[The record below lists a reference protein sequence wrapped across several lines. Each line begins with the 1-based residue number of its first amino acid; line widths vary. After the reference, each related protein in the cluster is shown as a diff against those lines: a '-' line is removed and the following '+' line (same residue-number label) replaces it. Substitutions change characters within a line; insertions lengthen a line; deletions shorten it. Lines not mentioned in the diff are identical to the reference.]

1 VHLFTNMNTH
11 ICLLA
16 AAFIYGAA
24 TQIQAAAP
32 AMTSYQGR
40 VQVSGTN
47 FNGTGQFK
55 FAIIENV
62 GGSSIW
68 SNDGTSADGSEPTAA
83 VSIDVTNGLFTVL
96 LGDDSLANML
106 PLTADMFSINGTT
119 SLRVWFDDGVNG
131 SAQLTPDTRLASVPY
146 ALSADIADGSITVPK
161 LNVANAPQVGR
172 LLSYD
177 GVGFDWVDG
186 TVAGNIWSLAL
197 NGSDT
202 YYVAGNVGIGTN
214 APTAG
219 YRLDVNGSTRL
230 APGGNGGAIL
240 FGSPNFETG
249 LTIQGNARAD
259 LRFDGSAVKLVAGP
273 LGGPPSSANGIAV
286 TTTGKVGIGTTTP
299 AAKLTVRSGGPII
312 TDLYG
317 IEHTD
322 GTVRLSTYIDPSGG
336 WLGTVTTHPLKFYVR
351 NGQAS
356 MSVDTNGN
364 IVMTPNGG
372 NGGYGST
379 VFGSP
384 SGESGM
390 SIRGAD
396 VGGNRADLRFN
407 GTSVKL
413 VAGPG
418 IGPPGLSSGVAVTIG
433 GNVGIGTDNPL
444 AKLHVE
450 APGAAE
456 ATIKGASERAILSLN
471 STLAGQNQVWT
482 LESGLFG
489 TPGLFGIY
497 DRTVN
502 RARLTIDSG
511 GVVGVDA
518 LQIRGGADLSEHFDV
533 KAVVDS
539 VRDGISGGTKPGM
552 VARIDPENPGKLV
565 ISSEAYD
572 RRVAGIISGA
582 GGVKPG
588 MVMSQD
594 GTIADGTHPVAL
606 TGRVYCYVDASYGA
620 ITPGDLLT
628 TSDTPGHAMRVVDH
642 ARAQGAILGKAMT
655 ALKEGRGM
663 VLVLVTLQ

>member
-1 VHLFTNMNTH
+1 MNTR

-16 AAFIYGAA
+16 AALVCFGA
-24 TQIQAAAP
+24 TPTQAAAP

-55 FAIIENV
+55 FAIIENL
-62 GGSSIW
+62 GGSSLW

-83 VSIDVTNGLFTVL
+83 VSIRVTNGLFTVL

-106 PLTADMFSINGTT
+106 PLTPDIFSINSST
-119 SLRVWFDDGVNG
+119 SLRIWFDDGANG
-131 SAQLTPDTRLASVPY
+131 SAQLAPDTRLASVPY
-146 ALSADIADGSITVPK
+146 ALSADIADGSITPPK

-219 YRLDVNGSTRL
+219 YRLDVNGSTRF
-230 APGGNGGAIL
+230 APGGNGGTIL

-249 LTIQGNARAD
+249 MTIQGAARAD
-259 LRFDGSAVKLVAGP
+259 LRFDGSSVKLVAGP
-273 LGGPPSSANGIAV
+273 IGGPPSSASGIAV
-286 TTTGKVGIGTTTP
+286 TTAGKVGIGTTTP
-299 AAKLTVRSGGPII
+299 AAKLTVRSGGPLI

-322 GTVRLSTYIDPSGG
+322 GTVRLSSYIDQSGG
-336 WLGTVTTHPLKFYVR
+336 WLGTVTSHPLKFYVG

-356 MSVDTNGN
+356 MSVDVTGN

-384 SGESGM
+384 NGESGL
-390 SIRGAD
+390 SIRGE
-396 VGGNRADLRFN
+396 GGGANRADLRFN

-418 IGPPGLSSGVAVTIG
+418 TGPPGFSSGVAVTTS

-450 APGAAE
+450 TSAGAE
-456 ATIKGASERAILSLN
+456 ATIKGASERAVLSLN

-497 DRTVN
+497 DRTAN
-502 RARLTIDSG
+502 RARLTIDTG

-518 LQIRGGADLSEHFDV
+518 LQIRGGADLSEHFDI
-533 KAVVDS
+533 KAVDS
-539 VRDGISGGTKPGM
+539 VREKISCDIKPGM
-552 VARIDPENPGKLV
+552 IACIDPENPGKLV
-565 ISSEAYD
+565 VSSEAYD

-594 GTIADGTHPVAL
+594 GTIADGAHPVAL

-628 TSDTPGHAMRVVDH
+628 TSDTPGYAMRVVDH
-642 ARAQGAILGKAMT
+642 GRAQGAILGKAMT